1 MYSYRSY
8 SIRELFA
15 GKARR
20 VCAKGECDDE
30 DEKKKIFFGRII
42 SGWED

>member
-20 VCAKGECDDE
+20 VCAKGECDD
-30 DEKKKIFFGRII
+30 DEKKIFFGRII
-42 SGWED
+42 SGWEE